1 MIHGVQRSATVRR
14 RAREA
19 AGLLAGVPRSF
30 GPLFIPSASCEQDMP
45 DANATRAT
53 LERVITAVSL
63 RPSVGQGTAVTKVNL
78 RPNLVADVEDGPWQF
93 SVGMS
98 EKYGGDNS
106 APNPGVYGRAA
117 FGSCLA
123 ISYSMWA
130 ARLGI
135 PIDALSIEVQ
145 ADYDIRGELGVE
157 DSVSPGYTEMR
168 YVVSVESTASE
179 SDIMRLLDT
188 ADRYSS
194 WRDDIA
200 RAVPVRREVRLSA
213 PSR

>member
-1 MIHGVQRSATVRR
+1 MS
-14 RAREA
+14 
-19 AGLLAGVPRSF
+19 
-30 GPLFIPSASCEQDMP
+30 

-53 LERVITAVSL
+53 LERVIKAVSL
-63 RPSVGQGTAVTKVNL
+63 RPSAGQGTAVTKVRL
-78 RPNLVADVEDGPWQF
+78 CPNLCAEVDDGPWHF

-123 ISYSMWA
+123 IGYSMWA

-145 ADYDIRGELGVE
+145 ADYDVRGELGVE
-157 DSVSPGYTEMR
+157 ESVPPGYTEMR
-168 YVVSVESTASE
+168 YIVSVESTATESE
-179 SDIMRLLDT
+179 IMHLLDT
-188 ADRYSS
+188 ADRFSS

-200 RAVPVRREVRLSA
+200 RALPVRREVRLSA
-213 PSR
+213 PHG